1 MDNSDSASPKG
12 RHSKFQIFRA
22 NGAESLMDSGNM
34 SVEFPS
40 DVRPQVTEAAKHG
53 LLDGDQ
59 VKVLFDLP
67 GFSLIHAWI
76 KKNYPLS
83 LHTHDTDCLYFI
95 VSGELRL
102 GNELLGKGDGFF
114 VPANVPYTY
123 LAVGDNGVEILEF
136 RHSGQFNFKSLS
148 KGNFWN
154 KAIET
159 CKAEQ
164 AAWQHAISPLALN
177 AQHDDTENAK

>member
-1 MDNSDSASPKG
+1 MNTNSTDKPADVAA
-12 RHSKFQIFRA
+12 KFQIFRA

-40 DVRPQVTEAAKHG
+40 DVRPLVTEASKHG

-59 VKVLFDLP
+59 VKVLFDIP

-102 GNELLGKGDGFF
+102 GNEVLGKGDGFF

-123 LAVGDNGVEILEF
+123 LPVGDNGVEILEF
-136 RHSGQFNFKSLS
+136 RHSGSFNFKSLS

-159 CKAEQ
+159 CKSEQ
-164 AAWQHAISPLALN
+164 QGWQNAISPLARSPKQDN
-177 AQHDDTENAK
+177 TENLK